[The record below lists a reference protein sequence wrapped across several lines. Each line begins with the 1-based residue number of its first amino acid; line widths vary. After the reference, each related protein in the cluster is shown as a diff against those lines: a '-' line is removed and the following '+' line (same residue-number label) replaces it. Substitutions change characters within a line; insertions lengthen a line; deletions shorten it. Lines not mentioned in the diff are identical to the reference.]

1 MWYTLLDSPRTKLSA
16 LVRARNEASASLDK
30 ARKAVS
36 DAAKTK
42 SAIDAAGER
51 LRDMEAKMPVGDPYR
66 WLINAF
72 VDFPAATNVNLGNI
86 EPPHISETVLLPKV
100 PYKTVSFLLTGSAHF
115 HEFGVFLVALENH
128 FPHMRVRRL
137 DLTPAYPG
145 EAESSEAEKLNFQ
158 VELSALF
165 KAAPALSPAQLSL
178 RKEAR
183 SEAPENRN

>member
-1 MWYTLLDSPRTKLSA
+1 MSIPCSQSNAYIRKEYLAMSKAFGGSRSRSAGPHLALTLLGAGLVLAGMWYTLLDSPRTKLSA

-100 PYKTVSFLLTGSAHF
+100 PYKTVS
-115 HEFGVFLVALENH
+115 
-128 FPHMRVRRL
+128 
-137 DLTPAYPG
+137 
-145 EAESSEAEKLNFQ
+145 
-158 VELSALF
+158 
-165 KAAPALSPAQLSL
+165 
-178 RKEAR
+178 
-183 SEAPENRN
+183 